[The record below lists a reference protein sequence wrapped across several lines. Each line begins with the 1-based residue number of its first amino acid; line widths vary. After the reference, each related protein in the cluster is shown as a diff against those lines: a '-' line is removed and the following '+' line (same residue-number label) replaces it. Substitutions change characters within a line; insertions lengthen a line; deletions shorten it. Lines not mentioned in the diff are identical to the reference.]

1 MKIGIVSPYSWT
13 YPGGVNEH
21 IRVLA
26 LRLRER
32 GHTVKVLAPLDENKQ
47 PVNIDADDF
56 VSLGRTIPIPAN
68 RSTAHLSLFPTGLM
82 RAWREARG
90 GGFDLLHLHEPL
102 IPGSSLAALLGAGC
116 PVVATFHAFR
126 EEGSAGYA
134 AASPFLRRWAR
145 RIDQRIA
152 VSQAARSF
160 VGRYFPGEYHIVP
173 NGYDERLFRPGER
186 APWKEGSPPILLF
199 VGREEP
205 RKGLPVLMQA
215 LPRVLRE
222 QPETRLEIAGLEAIS
237 SSLLRTLP
245 ADVRERVTCL
255 GRLSGDGLA
264 DAYRR
269 AWLMIA
275 PSLGQESFGIILAE
289 AMGSG
294 APVVVSNIE
303 GYRAVVGEAGNLL
316 PPGDAGALASA
327 MIETLGHAERMDDLR
342 RLGLARVVPFAWDRV
357 VEEVE
362 AVYLKALP

>member
-21 IRVLA
+21 IRVLS

-32 GHTVKVLAPLDENKQ
+32 GHTVKVLAPLDDNKQ
-47 PVNIDADDF
+47 HVNIDADDF
-56 VSLGRTIPIPAN
+56 ISLGRTIPIPAN
-68 RSTAHLSLFPTGLM
+68 RSTAHLSLFPTGLIK
-82 RAWREARG
+82 AWREARG

-126 EEGSAGYA
+126 EEGSTGYA
-134 AASPFLRRWAR
+134 AAGPLLRRWAR

-160 VGRYFPGEYHIVP
+160 AGRYFPGEYHIVP
-173 NGYDERLFRPGER
+173 NGYDERLFRPDDL
-186 APWKEGSPPILLF
+186 APWKQGGPPVLLF

-222 QPETRLEIAGLEAIS
+222 RPDARLEIAGVEAIS
-237 SSLLRTLP
+237 SSLLQTVT
-245 ADVRERVTCL
+245 ADIRERVICL
-255 GRLSGDGLA
+255 GRLSEDDLA

-269 AWLMIA
+269 AWLVVA

-294 APVVVSNIE
+294 APVVASDIE
-303 GYRAVVGEAGNLL
+303 GYRAVVEGAGKLV

-327 MIETLGHAERMDDLR
+327 IIETLGHADELNDLR
-342 RLGLARVVPFAWDRV
+342 RRGLARVAPFAWGRV
-357 VEEVE
+357 VEEIE
-362 AVYLKALP
+362 AVYLKALR